1 MTNIKKQEEYSPD
14 RLREIRTVDGLE
26 WIHFCKWEPK
36 EEWYIRC
43 FIRVGLG
50 VEEMKINTKY
60 ITAVRKATSDDI
72 FPLYED

>member
-1 MTNIKKQEEYSPD
+1 MTNIKKQEEHSPD

-36 EEWYIRC
+36 EEWYITC
-43 FIRVGLG
+43 FVRVWPSM
-50 VEEMKINTKY
+50 VEMKINTKY